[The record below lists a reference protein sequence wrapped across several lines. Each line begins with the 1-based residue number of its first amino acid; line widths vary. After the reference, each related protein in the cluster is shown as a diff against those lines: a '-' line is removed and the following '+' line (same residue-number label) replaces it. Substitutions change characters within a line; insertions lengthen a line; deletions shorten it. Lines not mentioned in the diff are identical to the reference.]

1 MTNIIKIKTGA
12 WANPKNIAEG
22 NVSSIKKV
30 GAFYIFT
37 IKLDNNDIREYSF
50 TNFEKAEYMRRVM
63 IGHLKAKIEKERASS
78 FIK

>member
-37 IKLDNNDIREYSF
+37 IKLDNNDIREYSC
-50 TNFEKAEYMRRVM
+50 TTSNKAVHMRKIM
-63 IGHLKAKIEKERASS
+63 IGHLEEKFKKELKSY
-78 FIK
+78 K

>member
-12 WANPKNIAEG
+12 WANPKNIAIG
-22 NVSSIKKV
+22 SVSSVKKV

-50 TNFEKAEYMRRVM
+50 TTSNKAVHMRKIM
-63 IGHLKAKIEKERASS
+63 IGHLEEKFKKELKSY
-78 FIK
+78 K

>member
-22 NVSSIKKV
+22 NVSTVKKV

-50 TNFEKAEYMRRVM
+50 TTSNKAVHMRKIM
-63 IGHLKAKIEKERASS
+63 IGHLEEKFKKELKSY
-78 FIK
+78 K